1 MAQVSP
7 AAVREVGDDPSAPL
21 VAIVDFGLKANIVRS
36 LGGAGCGS
44 ACSRTRRPRPTCWR
58 RDVAGVVF
66 SPGPG
71 DPARLAGPVALAGAV
86 IDDGRPLLGIC
97 LGHQIVGR
105 AAGAETTRLRFGHHG
120 ANHPVQDL
128 DTGYVQVT
136 AQNHE
141 VQVVGGSVP
150 ASSGFRVSQLN
161 LNDRSVEGLRHAE
174 KPIETVQYHPEGA
187 PGPLDALAVFDRFVD
202 AIRPARDHRRP
213 AGGRGPRPPE
223 EAGVRA
229 DPRLGPVVI
238 GQAAE
243 FDYAGTQACRAL
255 RAEGVRT
262 ILVNSNPATIMT
274 DPTVAD
280 AVYLEPLTVPAIEA
294 VIAREKPEGLLAGLG
309 GQTALNLAMAL
320 SEAGVL
326 ERHNVRLLGTPLEA
340 IHMAEDREAFRD
352 LLDRIDQPYAPS
364 FIVEGPDEDA
374 RHASAEEALDTI
386 GLPAIIRPAFT
397 LGGTGG
403 GIVETEEAY
412 WERVRSGLRASPIKQ
427 VMIERCLVGWQEI
440 EYEVMRDHE
449 DTCIA
454 VCSMENVDPL
464 GVHTGDSIVVAPVQ
478 TLTDAV
484 HQRLR
489 SAALAIIR
497 ALGVEGGCNVQFA
510 LSPDSTEYAV
520 IEVNPRVSRS
530 SALASKATGYPI
542 ARVAAQIAAGRTLAE
557 IPNVVTGT
565 TVAAFEPALDY
576 VVVKLPRFPFDKF
589 PAADRR
595 LGSQMKATGEVMAI
609 DRTFGAALNKAL
621 RGLEQAG
628 AGPLGEDASWA
639 PTFDYLAAVYGGD
652 HDEDD
657 PLAPAGEDTVI
668 RWIDERGEACE
679 SSRFAQRSAAPVVLK
694 RFVEPSDSRLWRV
707 LGLLRRGVPQ
717 EVIRAATGI
726 SPWFLAEMGRNVG
739 LEHAVHAAGASLV
752 DTDDPAGAELLS
764 TAKRAAFSDSDLGRL
779 AGVPETA
786 VRAARAT
793 LGLAPGYAMVDTC
806 AAEFAAET
814 PYFYSTYASAG
825 SPPEAPPAPRPGAL
839 VIGSGPVRIGQGIE
853 FDYCAVQAA
862 DVLRREGWSAIMV
875 NSNPETVSTDFD
887 ASTRLYFEPLDA
899 ESVRSIIEFE
909 SGSARRRHATSAMT
923 LRHRCAECHRR
934 WAGPNRSGSPTT
946 GRCRRSSRSA
956 ARRRSTSPGRS
967 SRRACRC
974 SGPSLETIDQAEERV
989 RFSALL
995 DRLGIPQPEGGMAE
1009 SIEEALTLAER
1020 IGYPV
1025 IVRPSFVIG
1034 GLAIDFAYSPE
1045 DLARHLAAAAVVDP
1059 DRPVRIDRF
1068 LEGIEVDIDA
1078 VCDGTAVLI
1087 PGLLEHVER
1096 AGVHSGDSIAVFP
1109 PQHVSDGDVDLIVN
1123 TMERV
1128 CLALGATGLVNAQF
1142 IVRDDGVYLIEVN
1155 PRASRTV
1162 PFLSK
1167 VTGVPMV
1174 ELAVRISLGATLAS
1188 LGQTPGLRPSPPF
1201 VAVKA
1206 PAFSTAKLKGVDPS
1220 VGPFMQS
1227 TGEVIGIAEDPRVA
1241 MAKALTGASLI
1252 PPRPGD
1258 GPAPLAL
1265 LSIADRD
1272 KWGLVDL
1279 AKALRRAGYR
1289 LAATPGTRTA
1299 LREAGFGVDP
1309 VAKLGAEPDREIGEI
1324 PILDAIAGGDVR
1336 LVVNTPTPRSGAIR
1350 DAAEIR
1356 HAAIAEGVL
1365 CLTAIETGIA
1375 AAAALEPSILDEI
1388 SRVRPITEWV
1398 PAV

>member
-1 MAQVSP
+1 VVVIGVGPGSPGSPGSP
-7 AAVREVGDDPSAPL
+7 AP
-21 VAIVDFGLKANIVRS
+21 
-36 LGGAGCGS
+36 
-44 ACSRTRRPRPTCWR
+44 RRAHRPK
-58 RDVAGVVF
+58 
-66 SPGPG
+66 
-71 DPARLAGPVALAGAV
+71 
-86 IDDGRPLLGIC
+86 
-97 LGHQIVGR
+97 
-105 AAGAETTRLRFGHHG
+105 
-120 ANHPVQDL
+120 
-128 DTGYVQVT
+128 
-136 AQNHE
+136 
-141 VQVVGGSVP
+141 P
-150 ASSGFRVSQLN
+150 ASVLILGS
-161 LNDRSVEGLRHAE
+161 
-174 KPIETVQYHPEGA
+174 
-187 PGPLDALAVFDRFVD
+187 
-202 AIRPARDHRRP
+202 
-213 AGGRGPRPPE
+213 
-223 EAGVRA
+223 
-229 DPRLGPVVI
+229 GPVVI

-262 ILVNSNPATIMT
+262 VLVNSNPATIMT
-274 DPTVAD
+274 DPSVAD
-280 AVYLEPLTVPAIEA
+280 VVYLEPLTVEAIEA
-294 VIAREKPEGLLAGLG
+294 VIARERPEGLLAGLG
-309 GQTALNLAMAL
+309 GQTALNLATAL
-320 SEAGVL
+320 AEAGVL
-326 ERHNVRLLGTPLEA
+326 ERHGVRLLGTPLEA
-340 IHMAEDREAFRD
+340 IRMAEDREAFRD
-352 LLDRIDQPYAPS
+352 LLDRIGQPYAPS
-364 FIVEGPDEDA
+364 AIVEGPDEAA
-374 RHASAEEALDTI
+374 RLVSAEAALAEI

-403 GIVETEEAY
+403 GIVETVDAY
-412 WERVRSGLRASPIKQ
+412 RERVRSGLRASPIHQ
-427 VMIERCLVGWQEI
+427 VMVEQCLVGWQEV
-440 EYEVMRDHE
+440 EYEVMRDAE

-478 TLTDAV
+478 TLTDQV

-510 LSPDSTEYAV
+510 LSPDSSEYAV

-542 ARVAAQIAAGRTLAE
+542 ARVAAQIAAGRTLAD

-589 PAADRR
+589 PTADRR

-628 AGPLGEDASWA
+628 AGPLAED
-639 PTFDYLAAVYGGD
+639 PTWQSTLGYLAAVYAGTD
-652 HDEDD
+652 PDADEDGWGV
-657 PLAPAGEDTVI
+657 AEDAVI
-668 RWIDERGEACE
+668 RWVDAQGQACE
-679 SSRFAQRSAAPVVLK
+679 STRFAQRSAAPLVLR

-717 EVIRAATGI
+717 EAVRRATGI
-726 SPWFLAEMGRNVG
+726 SPWFLAEMGRNIQ
-739 LEHAVHAAGASLV
+739 LEHDVRAMGARLA
-752 DTDDPAGAELLS
+752 DPDDPDAATLLA
-764 TAKRAAFSDSDLGRL
+764 TAKRAAFADRDLAGL
-779 AGVPETA
+779 AGVDEPS
-786 VRAARAT
+786 VRRTRRA

-825 SPPEAPPAPRPGAL
+825 SPPEAPPVARPGAL

-862 DVLRREGWSAIMV
+862 DVLRREGWSAVMV

-887 ASTRLYFEPLDA
+887 ASTRLYFEPLDP
-899 ESVRSIIEFE
+899 ESVRGILEFE
-909 SGSARRRHATSAMT
+909 AVADANTPAAADDPPHIADARTVIADARTVIADAPTAATDART
-923 LRHRCAECHRR
+923 VIADARTVIADAPTAATDARTVI
-934 WAGPNRSGSPTT
+934 AGDDAL
-946 GRCRRSSRSA
+946 A
-956 ARRRSTSPGRS
+956 ARSLLPAVVAFGGQTPLNLAAPLVADGVSLLGS
-967 SRRACRC
+967 D
-974 SGPSLETIDQAEERV
+974 LETIDQAEERT

-1045 DLARHLAAAAVVDP
+1045 DLVRHLAAAAVVDP

-1068 LEGIEVDIDA
+1068 LEGIEVDVDA
-1078 VCDGTAVLI
+1078 VCDGTEVLI

-1096 AGVHSGDSIAVFP
+1096 AGVHSGDSIAWFP
-1109 PQHVSDGDVDLIVN
+1109 PQNVGEGDRELIVA
-1123 TMERV
+1123 TMERI
-1128 CLALGATGLVNAQF
+1128 CIALGARGLVNAQF

-1174 ELAVRISLGATLAS
+1174 ELAVKISLGRS
-1188 LGQTPGLRPSPPF
+1188 LPDLGWAGGLRPPPPF

-1241 MAKALTGASLI
+1241 MAKALTGAALI
-1252 PPRPGD
+1252 PPRAGD
-1258 GPAPLAL
+1258 GEPPLAL

-1272 KWGLVDL
+1272 KWGLTDL
-1279 AKALRRAGYR
+1279 GRALARAGYR
-1289 LAATPGTRTA
+1289 IAATAGTRVH
-1299 LREAGFGVDP
+1299 LQRAGIEGVAP
-1309 VAKLGAEPDREIGEI
+1309 VAKLGAEPVGDEAG
-1324 PILDAIAGGDVR
+1324 ILELIASGQVR
-1336 LVVNTPTPRSGAIR
+1336 LVVNTPTPRSGPVR
-1350 DAAEIR
+1350 DAADIR
-1356 HAAIAEGVL
+1356 HATIAEGIL
-1365 CLTAIETGIA
+1365 CFTSIETGVA
-1375 AAAALEPSILDEI
+1375 AAEALDPDIVDGIAE
-1388 SRVRPITEWV
+1388 VRAITDWV
-1398 PAV
+1398 PARGPASSPLADPVPAVPGEVR

>member
-1 MAQVSP
+1 
-7 AAVREVGDDPSAPL
+7 
-21 VAIVDFGLKANIVRS
+21 
-36 LGGAGCGS
+36 
-44 ACSRTRRPRPTCWR
+44 
-58 RDVAGVVF
+58 
-66 SPGPG
+66 
-71 DPARLAGPVALAGAV
+71 
-86 IDDGRPLLGIC
+86 
-97 LGHQIVGR
+97 
-105 AAGAETTRLRFGHHG
+105 
-120 ANHPVQDL
+120 
-128 DTGYVQVT
+128 
-136 AQNHE
+136 
-141 VQVVGGSVP
+141 
-150 ASSGFRVSQLN
+150 
-161 LNDRSVEGLRHAE
+161 
-174 KPIETVQYHPEGA
+174 
-187 PGPLDALAVFDRFVD
+187 
-202 AIRPARDHRRP
+202 
-213 AGGRGPRPPE
+213 
-223 EAGVRA
+223 
-229 DPRLGPVVI
+229 
-238 GQAAE
+238 
-243 FDYAGTQACRAL
+243 
-255 RAEGVRT
+255 
-262 ILVNSNPATIMT
+262 
-274 DPTVAD
+274 
-280 AVYLEPLTVPAIEA
+280 
-294 VIAREKPEGLLAGLG
+294 
-309 GQTALNLAMAL
+309 
-320 SEAGVL
+320 
-326 ERHNVRLLGTPLEA
+326 
-340 IHMAEDREAFRD
+340 
-352 LLDRIDQPYAPS
+352 
-364 FIVEGPDEDA
+364 
-374 RHASAEEALDTI
+374 
-386 GLPAIIRPAFT
+386 
-397 LGGTGG
+397 
-403 GIVETEEAY
+403 
-412 WERVRSGLRASPIKQ
+412 
-427 VMIERCLVGWQEI
+427 MIERCLVGWQEV

-478 TLTDAV
+478 TLTDQV

-542 ARVAAQIAAGRTLAE
+542 ARVAAQIAAGRSLAE

-628 AGPLGEDASWA
+628 AGPLGEDAGWR
-639 PTFDYLAAVYGGD
+639 PTFDYLAAVYGSPVEEGSD
-652 HDEDD
+652 LLD
-657 PLAPAGEDTVI
+657 PTYEDTVI

-679 SSRFAQRSAAPVVLK
+679 SSRFAQRSAAPIVLK
-694 RFVEPSDSRLWRV
+694 QFVEPSDSRLWRV

-726 SPWFLAEMGRNVG
+726 SPWFLAEMGRNIR
-739 LEHAVHAAGASLV
+739 LEQDVRAAGATLV
-752 DTDDPAGAELLS
+752 DVTDPAGGALLA
-764 TAKRAAFSDSDLGRL
+764 TAKRAAFADSDLAGL
-779 AGVPETA
+779 AGVPEAA
-786 VRAARAT
+786 VREARAT

-862 DVLRREGWSAIMV
+862 DVLRRAGWSAVMV

-899 ESVRSIIEFE
+899 ESVLSIIEFE
-909 SGSARRRHATSAMT
+909 SGGPLGPDARDGFDPLPAVVAFGGQTP
-923 LRHRCAECHRR
+923 LNL
-934 WAGPNRSGSPTT
+934 AGPLVAFGVPLFGSD
-946 GRCRRSSRSA
+946 
-956 ARRRSTSPGRS
+956 
-967 SRRACRC
+967 
-974 SGPSLETIDQAEERV
+974 LEAINQAEERV
-989 RFSALL
+989 RFAALL
-995 DRLGIPQPEGGMAE
+995 DRLGIPQPDGGMAE

-1045 DLARHLAAAAVVDP
+1045 DLVRHLAAAAVVDP

-1078 VCDGTAVLI
+1078 VCDGIGVLI

-1109 PQHVSDGDVDLIVN
+1109 PQHVSDGDVDLIVH
-1123 TMERV
+1123 TMERI
-1128 CLALGATGLVNAQF
+1128 CLALGAKGLVNAQF

-1174 ELAVRISLGATLAS
+1174 ELAVRIGLGATLAD
-1188 LGQTPGLRPSPPF
+1188 LGWEPGLRPSPSF

-1241 MAKALTGASLI
+1241 MAKALTGASLV
-1252 PPRPGD
+1252 PPRRGE
-1258 GPAPLAL
+1258 GEAPLAL

-1272 KWGLVDL
+1272 KWGLIPL

-1299 LREAGFGVDP
+1299 LREAGFGVEP
-1309 VAKLGAEPDREIGEI
+1309 IAKLGAAPDQEIGER
-1324 PILDAIAGGDVR
+1324 PILEAIAGGNVR
-1336 LVVNTPTPRSGAIR
+1336 LVVNTPTPRSGAVR
-1350 DAAEIR
+1350 DAADIR

-1375 AAAALEPSILDEI
+1375 AAEALDPAIEAQIAE
-1388 SRVRPITEWV
+1388 VRAITDWV
-1398 PAV
+1398 PSSAPAGVGA